1 MSEIAIAG
9 SERLPGV
16 VDFFQILKNQKC
28 KNIFIQNAQSLT
40 YIENVEIRNLLLSGI
55 FSEVHVSHSEEIVK
69 EVVENSQSFQNM
81 SIIKTLYNGKNTWN
95 MLGHFKNSQVVAKV
109 YKLER
114 EQLTSKRFQATKNA
128 RFANELFML
137 SKLRRKSHPNIV
149 KLITCDEELLCL
161 VLNYVSKGCL
171 LQSLRRCRNEGR
183 APKVTDL
190 LNMIVQITEA
200 LVFLEK
206 EQVIHLGIMA
216 ENVLLDENFHVFL
229 TGFQSSCK
237 RETAANKMTIEDQ
250 HVKWMDPEVLYG
262 QPASHATDV
271 WSLGVMVYEM
281 FTYGCVPYN
290 NPTNNLD
297 QGDFERKP
305 MTASQTRGFVSTVLL
320 IPNKVT
326 NQSI

>member
-1 MSEIAIAG
+1 M
-9 SERLPGV
+9 
-16 VDFFQILKNQKC
+16 
-28 KNIFIQNAQSLT
+28 
-40 YIENVEIRNLLLSGI
+40 YIENANLRHLLLTGI
-55 FSEVHVSHSEEIVK
+55 FSELDVSSVEIIK
-69 EVVENSQSFQNM
+69 ERVENSQTLQINM
-81 SIIKTLYNGKNTWN
+81 AGSKTLYNGKNTLI
-95 MLGHFKNSQVVAKV
+95 MKGHFENSEVVALKF
-109 YKLER
+109 YKFQR
-114 EQLTSKRFQATKNA
+114 EHLASKTSFQATKNA
-128 RFANELFML
+128 QFANELFVL
-137 SKLRRKSHPNIV
+137 DRLRSKSNPNIL
-149 KLITCDEELLCL
+149 KLINYDKKLACL

-190 LNMIVQITEA
+190 LNMIVQIADT

-206 EQVIHLGIMA
+206 EKVIHLGILA

-237 RETAANKMTIEDQ
+237 REAVANKMTIEDQ
-250 HVKWMDPEVLYG
+250 HVKWMDQERLHG

-305 MTASQTRGFVSTVLL
+305 MTASQTRGFVSTALL
-320 IPNKVT
+320 NP
-326 NQSI
+326 

>member
-1 MSEIAIAG
+1 M
-9 SERLPGV
+9 
-16 VDFFQILKNQKC
+16 
-28 KNIFIQNAQSLT
+28 
-40 YIENVEIRNLLLSGI
+40 YIENANLRHLLLTGI
-55 FSEVHVSHSEEIVK
+55 FSELDVSSVEIIK
-69 EVVENSQSFQNM
+69 ERVENSQTLQINM
-81 SIIKTLYNGKNTWN
+81 ASSKTLYNGKNT
-95 MLGHFKNSQVVAKV
+95 LILKGHFENSEVVALKF
-109 YKLER
+109 YKFQR
-114 EQLTSKRFQATKNA
+114 EQLASKTSFQATKNA
-128 RFANELFML
+128 QFANELFVL
-137 SKLRRKSHPNIV
+137 DRLRSKSNPNIL
-149 KLITCDEELLCL
+149 KLINYDKKLACL

-171 LQSLRRCRNEGR
+171 LQVLRRCRITLDSPE
-183 APKVTDL
+183 VTDL
-190 LNMIVQITEA
+190 LNMIVQIADT

-206 EQVIHLGIMA
+206 EKVIHLGIMA

-320 IPNKVT
+320 ITNKVT

>member
-9 SERLPGV
+9 SAAEGLPGL

-28 KNIFIQNAQSLT
+28 KKIFIQNAQSLT
-40 YIENVEIRNLLLSGI
+40 YIENVELRNLLLTGI
-55 FSEVHVSHSEEIVK
+55 FSEVDVSQSEEIMK

-81 SIIKTLYNGKNTWN
+81 AIIKTLYNGKNTWN
-95 MLGHFKNSQVVAKV
+95 MLGHFENSQVVAKI
-109 YKLER
+109 YKLKSE
-114 EQLTSKRFQATKNA
+114 ELTSKRFQVTKNA

-137 SKLRRKSHPNIV
+137 SNLRRKPHPNIV

-200 LVFLEK
+200 LVFLEE
-206 EQVIHLGIMA
+206 EQIIHLGIMA
-216 ENVLLDENFHVFL
+216 ENVLLSENFHVFL

-237 RETAANKMTIEDQ
+237 RKGAANKMTIEDE
-250 HVKWMDPEVLYG
+250 HVKWMDQEILHG

-290 NPTNNLD
+290 NPTNNFD

-305 MTASQTRGFVSTVLL
+305 MTASQTRGFVS
-320 IPNKVT
+320 I
-326 NQSI
+326 SIII